1 MAAAVGHLR
10 GTGRVAV
17 VGPGG
22 IGKTTLVAR
31 LLPTLTARGL
41 RVSTM
46 KHAHHSFDV
55 DKPGKDSYVH
65 REAGATEVLVTSGQ
79 RWALLHENRGK
90 PEPSLAELIRYMTP
104 VDLLLVEGFK
114 THPHDKLE
122 IYRPDNGKPLLARDD
137 PYIVAVATDDAAA
150 IDVAVPVLDLNDVD
164 AIAEFVIGHCGLR
177 EVRRHGAA

>member
-1 MAAAVGHLR
+1 MKILGLAGWS
-10 GTGRVAV
+10 GS
-17 VGPGG
+17 
-22 IGKTTLVAR
+22 GKTTLVAR

-79 RWALLHENRGK
+79 RWALLHENRGR

-122 IYRPDNGKPLLARDD
+122 IYRPANGKPLLARDD

>member
-1 MAAAVGHLR
+1 MKILGLAGWS
-10 GTGRVAV
+10 GS
-17 VGPGG
+17 
-22 IGKTTLVAR
+22 GKTTLVAR
-31 LLPTLTARGL
+31 LLPMLTARGL

-79 RWALLHENRGK
+79 RWALLHENRGM
-90 PEPSLAELIRYMTP
+90 PEPSMAELIRYMTP

-114 THPHDKLE
+114 AHPHDKLE
-122 IYRPDNGKPLLARDD
+122 IYRPANGKPLLARDD
-137 PYIVAVATDDAAA
+137 PYIVAVATDEAASV
-150 IDVAVPVLDLNDVD
+150 DVSVPVLDLNDVD

>member
-1 MAAAVGHLR
+1 MKILGLAGWS
-10 GTGRVAV
+10 GS
-17 VGPGG
+17 
-22 IGKTTLVAR
+22 GKTTLVAR
-31 LLPTLTARGL
+31 LLPILTDRGL

-65 REAGATEVLVTSGQ
+65 REAGATEVLVTSAQ
-79 RWALLHENRGK
+79 RWALLHENRGT
-90 PEPSLAELIRYMTP
+90 PEPSMVELIRYMTP

-122 IYRPDNGKPLLARDD
+122 IYRPANGKPLLARDD
-137 PYIVAVATDDAAA
+137 PYIVAVATDEVASV
-150 IDVAVPVLDLNDVD
+150 DVAVPILDLNDVD
-164 AIAEFVIGHCGLR
+164 AIAGFVIGHCGLR

>member
-1 MAAAVGHLR
+1 MKILGLAGWS
-10 GTGRVAV
+10 GS
-17 VGPGG
+17 
-22 IGKTTLVAR
+22 GKTTLVAR
-31 LLPTLTARGL
+31 LLPILTARGL

-79 RWALLHENRGK
+79 RWALLHENRGR

-122 IYRPDNGKPLLARDD
+122 IYRPANGKPLLARDD